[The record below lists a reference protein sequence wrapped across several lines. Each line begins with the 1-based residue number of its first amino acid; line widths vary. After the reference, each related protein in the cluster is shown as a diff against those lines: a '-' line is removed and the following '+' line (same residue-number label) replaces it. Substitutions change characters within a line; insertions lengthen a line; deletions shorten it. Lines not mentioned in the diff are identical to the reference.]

1 MTPLEKLRYHVTGA
15 AKRGEST
22 PIIGW
27 VTSDAGA
34 AAKLRAADRR
44 YEAARRAAAGL
55 CLQDKIIALR
65 EAKARREAVYEAVQ
79 GGQKIT
85 EL

>member
-1 MTPLEKLRYHVTGA
+1 MTPLEKLRYHVTRA
-15 AKRGEST
+15 AERGEAT
-22 PIIGW
+22 PVIGW
-27 VTSDAGA
+27 VTNDAEV
-34 AAKLRAADRR
+34 AAKLRDADRR
-44 YEAARRAAAGL
+44 YEEARRAAAGL

-65 EAKARREAVYEAVQ
+65 EAKARRAADYEAVQ

>member
-1 MTPLEKLRYHVTGA
+1 MTPLEKLRYHVTRA
-15 AKRGEST
+15 AERGEST

-34 AAKLRAADRR
+34 IAKLLDADRR

-55 CLQDKIIALR
+55 CLQDKIIALLVA
-65 EAKARREAVYEAVQ
+65 EARRAADYEAVQ